1 MSLAIFTAF
10 WLGLLTS
17 VSPCPLASNI
27 AAISFISRDAG
38 NQAKV
43 FGAGLCYAL
52 GRTIAY
58 VAVAMLVLA
67 GLLTGSELSRFL
79 QQYLNQILGPVLILT
94 GMLLLGWIGGT
105 ASLNL
110 AGDRIQKQ
118 VAKGSLLWALL
129 LGMLFALSFCPVSAG
144 LYFGGLLPLAA
155 AQGSRLLLPA
165 IFGLGTAVPVLFFA
179 FLIAFAA
186 GKISLWFNRLSQ
198 IEKLV
203 RRATGIVF
211 VLAGIYYCLVHI
223 YGIRLLV

>member
-1 MSLAIFTAF
+1 MTLAIFTAI

-38 NQAKV
+38 SHAKV
-43 FGAGLCYAL
+43 FGAGICYAL

-58 VAVAMLVLA
+58 VAVAVLVLA

-79 QQYLNQILGPVLILT
+79 QHYLNQILGPILILT
-94 GMLLLGWIGGT
+94 GMLLMGWIGGSV
-105 ASLNL
+105 SLNL
-110 AGDRIQKQ
+110 AGDRLQQ
-118 VAKGSLLWALL
+118 HVAKGSLLWALL

-144 LYFGGLLPLAA
+144 LYFGGLLPLAS
-155 AQGSRLLLPA
+155 AQGSRFLLPA
-165 IFGLGTAVPVLFFA
+165 VFGLGTAVPVLFFA

-186 GKISLWFNRLSQ
+186 GKISVWFNRLSQ

-203 RRATGIVF
+203 RRATGTIF
-211 VLAGIYYCLVHI
+211 ILAGIYYCLVHI
-223 YGIRLLV
+223 YGIRLFV

>member
-1 MSLAIFTAF
+1 MTLAIFTAF

-38 NQAKV
+38 SQVKV
-43 FGAGLCYAL
+43 FGAGFCYAL

-58 VAVAMLVLA
+58 VAVAALVLA

-144 LYFGGLLPLAA
+144 LYFGGLLPLAS

-165 IFGLGTAVPVLFFA
+165 IFGIGTAVPVLFFA

-186 GKISLWFNRLSQ
+186 GRISLWFNRLSQ

-223 YGIRLLV
+223 YGIRLFV